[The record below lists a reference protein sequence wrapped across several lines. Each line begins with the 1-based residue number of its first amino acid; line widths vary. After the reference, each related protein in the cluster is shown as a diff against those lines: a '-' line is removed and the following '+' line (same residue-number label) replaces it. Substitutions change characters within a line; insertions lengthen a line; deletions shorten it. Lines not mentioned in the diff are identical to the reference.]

1 MTSVK
6 GFPAEE
12 LHVPLLMGLLF
23 REVRDVYAAEDW
35 GGLRQSH
42 FRVVSSVPPEG
53 ISVTDLGERVGMTK
67 QGCGQ
72 FVASLVESGHLR
84 VHQDST
90 DRRVRLPFGVRR
102 TRRTQRSVE
111 SWGTRETTRKC
122 DCRRPPQSSAA

>member
-35 GGLRQSH
+35 DGLRQSH
-42 FRVVSSVPPEG
+42 FRVISSVPPEG

-72 FVASLVESGHLR
+72 FVTGWWRAATSRCSR
-84 VHQDST
+84 T
-90 DRRVRLPFGVRR
+90 LPIVACAWSVVRR
-102 TRRTQRSVE
+102 R
-111 SWGTRETTRKC
+111 GGG
-122 DCRRPPQSSAA
+122 

>member
-42 FRVVSSVPPEG
+42 FRVVSRVP
-53 ISVTDLGERVGMTK
+53 
-67 QGCGQ
+67 
-72 FVASLVESGHLR
+72 H
-84 VHQDST
+84 DST
-90 DRRVRLPFGVRR
+90 DRCVRLVRR
-102 TRRTQRSVE
+102 TPKGRRTRRSVE
-111 SWGTRETTRKC
+111 SWCTLRCPLSTRLATNCPHPCLVMPTRSPRSVTLIPSGGTLETTRKC